1 MTTRLRLFLLL
12 LHPLLLFFSFFL
24 KKAIVS
30 FPVPS
35 LCSELDA
42 WYCPSA
48 DPARHGNCHTT
59 CLIKGARNASRHVH
73 RLVLLAF
80 AKKTLIF
87 DWHSSQYTIHGVF
100 CPALA
105 CRWWAF
111 LCDLSMH
118 DDCRLQRHS
127 PFETRPAWW
136 NFATKNALIGQNE
149 HMTTLGMV
157 QAGGATRSRLARI
170 PSKCQVSLPTTK
182 SNLIA
187 SPRPRIH
194 STAPPPSLPW
204 ADVIIHPSCRHH
216 RLWAANVRSSRVL
229 CMLIHGSWLIS
240 RPHLLF

>member
-1 MTTRLRLFLLL
+1 VIGQPPDTCCDDTSSPFSSSPSSSSSLLL
-12 LHPLLLFFSFFL
+12 LLPKESHRLVPGSQPLL
-24 KKAIVS
+24 
-30 FPVPS
+30 
-35 LCSELDA
+35 
-42 WYCPSA
+42 
-48 DPARHGNCHTT
+48 RTR

-216 RLWAANVRSSRVL
+216 RLWAANQTPPTILTTMRTASRNGRLV
-229 CMLIHGSWLIS
+229 
-240 RPHLLF
+240 